1 MGAWFGYGLGTEN
14 QNLPGFVVLNGGL
27 IPPGGLDCFGSGF
40 LPASYQG
47 SIFLPQ
53 QEPVANI
60 KPKEKSAD
68 LQKNKLSLLAEL
80 DHSTLEEM
88 EYDPQ
93 RGQFKIMRLYQMQT
107 SVRIIDLSGESETVK
122 KSYGMH
128 SDFKMR
134 TFGMQCLLARR
145 LVEKEFVLEL
155 TCPGGNGD
163 RWDQHGKLI
172 DGHGKN
178 CKSVDQPIAGLIRDL
193 RKLGLLDETLVVWS
207 GEFVEPP
214 LLRVRMES

>member
-1 MGAWFGYGLGTEN
+1 M
-14 QNLPGFVVLNGGL
+14 
-27 IPPGGLDCFGSGF
+27 
-40 LPASYQG
+40 
-47 SIFLPQ
+47 PQ

-93 RGQFKIMRLYQMQT
+93 VEAAIQNYETAYQMQT
-107 SVRIIDLSGESETVK
+107 SVPELMDLSGESETVK

-128 SDFKMR
+128 SDFKNTR

-145 LVEKEFVLEL
+145 LVERGVRFIEL
-155 TCPGGNGD
+155 TCP
-163 RWDQHGKLI
+163 
-172 DGHGKN
+172 
-178 CKSVDQPIAGLIRDL
+178 
-193 RKLGLLDETLVVWS
+193 RKWRPLGPAWQIN
-207 GEFVEPP
+207 
-214 LLRVRMES
+214 